1 MHQCVHLWN
10 LIMAPWCHPVFVTV
24 GLLFMCSLIQ
34 LYYYSLWVSKLGVII
49 ALICVHS
56 HADAYAMQLKDGYCV
71 LEEHVPSSR
80 LHGLKSWKTVVVS
93 FLFTDSHPLMQ
104 QVVWEHCECNL
115 YLSYSSLFWKE
126 SVCPKSNELGLFHL
140 MENEPNHKL
149 ASILCNTIH

>member
-1 MHQCVHLWN
+1 
-10 LIMAPWCHPVFVTV
+10 
-24 GLLFMCSLIQ
+24 MCSLIQ

-104 QVVWEHCECNL
+104 QVV
-115 YLSYSSLFWKE
+115 
-126 SVCPKSNELGLFHL
+126 
-140 MENEPNHKL
+140 
-149 ASILCNTIH
+149 